1 MSIRVRFAPSP
12 TGFLHIGGARTA
24 LFNWLFSRSKN
35 GQFILRIEDTDPSRS
50 KKEYY
55 EIIIKDLTWL
65 GLSWDKLYHQSER
78 LNIYRREAQ
87 KLVKKG
93 LAYKTKEK
101 GQEAI
106 IYRMPS
112 KNLEAEDLIHKKVD
126 FDTSVLKDIVLIKSD
141 GYPAYNF
148 ACVVDDALMQ
158 ITHVIRGDDHLSN
171 LPKQLLLYEALKYKK
186 PHFAH
191 IPLIKGEDKKMLSKR
206 HGAVSVSAYIK
217 RGYIQEGFF
226 NYLLLLG
233 WSPGNNQEIIT
244 QKEAIDLFSLD
255 RVRKTSSIFDR
266 KKLDWINK
274 KHIEK
279 YKTRDLTNKIKD
291 YLDYIDFDYSKI
303 THKKLEDIVSL
314 YHNRIYNFKDF
325 IEKADFFFSDLPNY
339 NEKAVNKFLKQTEKT
354 LFAKIIKSLE
364 KIDNFN
370 KENIEAKLG
379 SLKDELNISGRK
391 IFQSVRIAI
400 TGKEVSPGL
409 FETLQVLGKKDSI
422 KRLQYAES
430 KFCR

>member
-1 MSIRVRFAPSP
+1 
-12 TGFLHIGGARTA
+12 
-24 LFNWLFSRSKN
+24 
-35 GQFILRIEDTDPSRS
+35 
-50 KKEYY
+50 
-55 EIIIKDLTWL
+55 
-65 GLSWDKLYHQSER
+65 
-78 LNIYRREAQ
+78 
-87 KLVKKG
+87 
-93 LAYKTKEK
+93 
-101 GQEAI
+101 
-106 IYRMPS
+106 
-112 KNLEAEDLIHKKVD
+112 
-126 FDTSVLKDIVLIKSD
+126 
-141 GYPAYNF
+141 
-148 ACVVDDALMQ
+148 
-158 ITHVIRGDDHLSN
+158 
-171 LPKQLLLYEALKYKK
+171 LLLYEALKYKK